1 MTREEQAR
9 RREDIKEQF
18 ANGISPDDL
27 VKMYG
32 LTKSYIHQIVGFR
45 RETKIDVLRNDVDT
59 IVQRLKGGETK
70 ASIAKSYGV
79 DRSSIITVLKES
91 GITCFAVQR
100 NSEEDAARRIFDKTG
115 GRFEYVSGYTN
126 KECTVLIRCTVCS
139 GEFERTYH
147 HLTTAPNLNV
157 CPLCR
162 KAQVEKRN
170 NEASAERFRRK
181 LRTRAKEA
189 NSARQLEIM
198 FCTVCGAPTHRRK
211 YCSDK
216 CASKVYNAQREAK
229 RRVKIK
235 DAFVDKGINVKTLF
249 RRDNGVCYICGKR
262 CDHKDYVIKD
272 DVFIAGDLYP
282 SVDHVV
288 PLCKGGTHSWDNVK
302 LAHRLCNSIKGGNG

>member
-1 MTREEQAR
+1 MTKEEKAR
-9 RREDIKEQF
+9 RREAIKERYWAGTPAKDLAEEYNLSIGYIWQICEIGRKKSEF
-18 ANGISPDDL
+18 ADMAPEIL
-27 VKMYG
+27 
-32 LTKSYIHQIVGFR
+32 
-45 RETKIDVLRNDVDT
+45 LRWNN
-59 IVQRLKGGETK
+59 GETQT
-70 ASIAKSYGV
+70 AIAKSLGASRGQIY
-79 DRSSIITVLKES
+79 SLLKKH
-91 GITCFAVQR
+91 GAKLNLYKNT
-100 NSEEDAARRIFDKTG
+100 EEEAARRIFEKTG

-126 KECTVLIRCTVCS
+126 KESNVLIRCAVCG

-147 HLTTAPNLNV
+147 NLTTAPNPYG

-162 KAQVEKRN
+162 KAQVERRN

-198 FCTVCGAPTHRRK
+198 FCTVCGAPTHRHK

-216 CASKVYNAQREAK
+216 CASKVYNAQKEAK

-249 RRDNGVCYICGKR
+249 RRDNGVCHICGKR